1 MIQIKTLPNGL
12 HVITNRENYDAI
24 FINED
29 DHIRLEVYNPFL
41 IDFFFNKCGFSN
53 SYKDFY
59 HKNDNNLISQHWL
72 MFNPGSDIDTIIKA
86 FNIRTENNFNF
97 GKINC

>member
-41 IDFFFNKCGFSN
+41 IDFFFNKCRFSN

-59 HKNDNNLISQHWL
+59 HKDDNNLISQHWL